1 MATPASCAYPA
12 AESEHDAGSAVAAA
26 VGPRYRHR
34 LRRRPWHW
42 LGSCSCHWSALQWL
56 LAWQQIVEINEA
68 HWAKSAKVFY
78 NFSSLCSRQ
87 LLLVPRSI
95 LFSSSFCSLFVVIH
109 VLTAI
114 FKLFYELVLLLALRH
129 FRISA
134 NA

>member
-1 MATPASCAYPA
+1 LDNALAR
-12 AESEHDAGSAVAAA
+12 ESQSELKAGHDAGSAFAS
-26 VGPRYRHR
+26 GPVTA
-34 LRRRPWHW
+34 PAPA
-42 LGSCSCHWSALQWL
+42 SSPLQWL

-87 LLLVPRSI
+87 FLVFVLI
-95 LFSSSFCSLFVVIH
+95 LILILIL
-109 VLTAI
+109 VLI
-114 FKLFYELVLLLALRH
+114 LCYQFVLLLALRH